1 LNADI
6 TTRHGVHFRSFSG
19 VRIIVDTPLSFDE
32 VIRRLKSEMGDASI
46 PGIIALAKEART
58 ESEYIDE
65 ITKRYVGRS
74 GFMLFGEIDHGGW
87 LTAFGIKRR
96 TVRLILGNPLIAV
109 TMIRHDITAGLFAPV
124 ELLVTE
130 HEDRK
135 GTNLVY
141 VRPSLIVVG
150 ENEQLRQAANA
161 LDTKFGALVTSA
173 TAV

>member
-1 LNADI
+1 M
-6 TTRHGVHFRSFSG
+6 
-19 VRIIVDTPLSFDE
+19 IVDTPLSFDE
-32 VIRRLKSEMGDASI
+32 VTRRLRNERGDASI

-58 ESEYIDE
+58 ESEYIGE
-65 ITKRYVGRS
+65 ITKCYVGRS

-96 TVRLILGNPLIAV
+96 TVRLILGNPLIAKA
-109 TMIRHDITAGLFAPV
+109 MIRNDVTAGLFAAV

-130 HEDRK
+130 YEDRK
-135 GTNLVY
+135 ETNPVY
-141 VRPSLIVVG
+141 VRPSSLIVVG
-150 ENEQLRQAANA
+150 ENGPLRQVANA